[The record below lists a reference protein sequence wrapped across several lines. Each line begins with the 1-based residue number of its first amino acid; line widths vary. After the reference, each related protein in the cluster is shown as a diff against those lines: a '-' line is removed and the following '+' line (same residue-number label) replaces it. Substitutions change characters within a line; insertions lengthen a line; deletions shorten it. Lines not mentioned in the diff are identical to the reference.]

1 MSEYGKIAQDEVVS
15 RWEDD
20 VDELQQE
27 DWEDVMGGPD
37 DRHFEQ
43 MDDAVDPD
51 YQPPEYEDDGY
62 LPPKGNDGGTQEDK
76 MEPYDF
82 ADDEFDEYDVMMIEA
97 TKRQE
102 EIVAWLA
109 DSLLAQPL
117 KGGSRSDF
125 LIREGAPV
133 RLLDGALVELLSW
146 LELEG
151 FEDRLMVS
159 GYVVTT
165 ALDRKGTGDVMIFR
179 KTPVVKA
186 PFVFDELPDVAVAPE
201 AEELNAPVSDDD
213 IPF

>member
-1 MSEYGKIAQDEVVS
+1 M
-15 RWEDD
+15 
-20 VDELQQE
+20 
-27 DWEDVMGGPD
+27 MGGPD

-43 MDDAVDPD
+43 MDDAVDPG
-51 YQPPEYEDDGY
+51 YEPQEYEDVGY
-62 LPPKGNDGGTQEDK
+62 SPPKGKEIGTQEKEMD
-76 MEPYDF
+76 PYDF
-82 ADDEFDEYDVMMIEA
+82 MDDEFDEYDVMMIEA

-109 DSLLAQPL
+109 DSPLAQPL

-151 FEDRLMVS
+151 IQDRLMVS

-179 KTPVVKA
+179 KTPVVEA
-186 PFVFDELPDVAVAPE
+186 PFVFDEPPDVAVAPE
-201 AEELNAPVSDDD
+201 AEELNALVSDDD

>member
-43 MDDAVDPD
+43 MEDMVDPG
-51 YQPPEYEDDGY
+51 YELTEYEDDGY
-62 LPPKGNDGGTQEDK
+62 LPPKGKDRGSLEDE
-76 MEPYDF
+76 MERFDF
-82 ADDEFDEYDVMMIEA
+82 MDDEFDEYDVTMIEA

-102 EIVAWLA
+102 EILAWLA
-109 DSLLAQPL
+109 DSPLAKPL

-125 LIREGAPV
+125 LIQEGAPV
-133 RLLDGALVELLSW
+133 RLLDGVLVELLSW
-146 LELEG
+146 LEIEG

-165 ALDRKGTGDVMIFR
+165 ALDRKGTGEVMIFR
-179 KTPVVKA
+179 KRPVMEA
-186 PFVFDELPDVAVAPE
+186 PFAFDEPSDVATDPE
-201 AEELNAPVSDDD
+201 EKTANVKLSDDD